1 MMNETLGKIFFWTFF
16 VGWNLTFMPMHWTG
30 LLGMPRR
37 VFTYSSDLGVDTLNL
52 VSSIG
57 GGIQFIAILTLLV
70 NLIYSLKRGP
80 KAPTNPWNAPT
91 LEWATTSPP
100 AEHNFNRIPTVHTRE
115 PLWLER
121 EQIEAAAF
129 GPVEPMH
136 MPPPSWWPI
145 FTAFGVMLTL
155 GMFLAPFWW
164 APLIGLAVIAIGAI
178 NWAFEPIG

>member
-1 MMNETLGKIFFWTFF
+1 MDERLGKAQFWIYFLGF
-16 VGWNLTFMPMHWTG
+16 NLTFMPQHWIG

-37 VFTYSSDLGVDTLNL
+37 IFTYSSELGVDTLNL
-52 VSSIG
+52 MSSIG
-57 GGIQFIAILTLLV
+57 GGIQFIAILILLV
-70 NLIYSLKRGP
+70 NIVYSLKRGP

-100 AEHNFNRIPTVHTRE
+100 AEHNFNTIPTVHTRE

-129 GPVEPMH
+129 GPIEPMH

-145 FTAFGVMLTL
+145 FTAFGVCLTL
-155 GMFLAPFWW
+155 ALFLAPFWW
-164 APLIGLAVIAIGAI
+164 APLIGLAVTAIGVI